1 MAAINLDALK
11 NFDINQLR
19 SLDPKNMGSW
29 PLPLRI
35 LVLIAIYGV
44 VLLGGYY
51 FLVSDQLQQRSKLV
65 DTENTLKAQFESKA
79 LQAANIDTYQQ
90 QLDEMQKSFGT
101 MLKQLPGKT
110 EIPSILQDISQAAQV
125 DGLKQDLF
133 RPGSEATK
141 DFYAEKPIDLVVEGG
156 YHDFGKFVSD
166 VAALPRIVTLHN
178 IVIKPASGS
187 TGGATDNLTM
197 TLTAKTYR
205 YLEDD
210 EQLAKPKAGAKPAA
224 KKAASK
230 TGDAG

>member
-1 MAAINLDALK
+1 MAMNLDALK

-35 LVLIAIYGV
+35 LVLVGV
-44 VLLGGYY
+44 FAAVLVAGYY
-51 FLVSDQLQQRSKLV
+51 FLIAEQVADRAKLV
-65 DTENTLKAQFESKA
+65 DQETKLKAEFESKA
-79 LQAANIDTYQQ
+79 LQAANLDTYQQ
-90 QLDEMQKSFGT
+90 QLDEMTKSFGA

-110 EIPSILQDISQAAQV
+110 ELPSILQDISQAAQV

-133 RPGSEATK
+133 RPGSEAPK
-141 DFYAEKPIDLVVEGG
+141 DFYAEKPIDLQLDGG

-178 IVIKPASGS
+178 IVIKPTSGGVGG
-187 TGGATDNLTM
+187 TGTNNLTM

-205 YLEDD
+205 YLEDN
-210 EQLAKPKAGAKPAA
+210 EQQAAKPKVKPA
-224 KKAASK
+224 KKA
-230 TGDAG
+230 GGAG